1 MDYSIDIEEDLSAGS
16 FKKFFLALLIVTIFF
31 LLFHFREKILA
42 KVYFWRQDRPD
53 DLDALVEAENRF
65 AKSNKAQ

>member
-1 MDYSIDIEEDLSAGS
+1 MDYSIAMEEDLSAGS
-16 FKKFFLALLIVTIFF
+16 FKKFFLALSIVTIFF

-65 AKSNKAQ
+65 EKRNKGQ